1 MELTRRSFLTGATLT
16 GACVAAGLIG
26 CSPKVDNEKPQGDA
40 TDGADANNA
49 ETAAGTHDPVET
61 EECDLVVVGTGT
73 AGLCAAAKAAQMGAK
88 VILLEKNNMLG
99 GSSGFAEGLGAL
111 NSYVHKA
118 DGVSFDTNEAFL
130 RIQDYHHWGPDSK
143 VLRTFLDNSGRTID
157 WLHDECGINFYSAT
171 VTAPTSY
178 PSWHLL
184 ADADGN
190 LTRVK
195 GGLID
200 PMGEYVA
207 SLGVDT
213 RLESPATGLIVDEND
228 AVKGV
233 YYENSGKE
241 YAINAKNVILAT
253 GGWADSEECFDN
265 FAHIEFSRVHNW
277 GAAGRDGDGI
287 TWAQQLGAAL
297 HFPANI
303 MYGSTQIPDASDF
316 EDPAG
321 WIFTWCPGLRVNENA
336 ERFFNE
342 MFMADFSLAGNA
354 VINEKKVFT
363 VLDQA
368 YIDTCCNVA
377 LPQGL
382 ESVGY
387 ITGEPFTEGP
397 DAIAAAVEKGRIWK
411 ADTIEELAG
420 MMGVDAAALQAT
432 IDQYNGF
439 AADGVDPQFGCPAP
453 GLVPVKTAP
462 FYATV
467 NNPAMFATVGGLKSN
482 ENMQVLK
489 TDGTPIEG
497 LYAIG
502 GDNSTYCGPC
512 YDVGVL
518 SGSQQGWCA
527 TGAVLACE
535 HIFG

>member
-16 GACVAAGLIG
+16 GAAVAAASLIG
-26 CSPKVDNEKPQGDA
+26 CSPKTEA
-40 TDGADANNA
+40 GAPEADKSDSDSTTPAAAEHNPAN
-49 ETAAGTHDPVET
+49 T
-61 EECDLVVVGTGT
+61 ESCDLVVVGTGT
-73 AGLCAAAKAAQMGAK
+73 AGLCAAAKAAQMGAT
-88 VILLEKNNMLG
+88 VILLEKNAMLG

-118 DGVSFDTNEAFL
+118 DGKSFDVDEAFL

-184 ADADGN
+184 ADASGN

-195 GGLID
+195 SGLID

-207 SLGVDT
+207 TLGVDT
-213 RLESPATGLIVDEND
+213 RLESPATGLIVEDG
-228 AVKGV
+228 AVRGV
-233 YYENSGKE
+233 YYENNGTE
-241 YAINAKNVILAT
+241 YAIKAENVILAT
-253 GGWADSEECFDN
+253 GGWADSEKCFND
-265 FAHIEFSRVHNW
+265 FAHIEFGRVHNW

-287 TWAQQLGAAL
+287 AWAQELGAAL
-297 HFPANI
+297 HFPNNI
-303 MYGSTQIPDASDF
+303 MYGSTQIPDAADF

-342 MFMADFSLAGNA
+342 MFMADFSVAGNA
-354 VINEKKVFT
+354 VINEKTVFT

-387 ITGEPFTEGP
+387 ITGEPFKEGP
-397 DAIAAAVEKGRIWK
+397 EAIAAAVEAGRIWK
-411 ADTIEELAG
+411 ADTIEELAS
-420 MMGVDAAALQAT
+420 MMGVDAAALQKT
-432 IDQYNGF
+432 IDEYNGF
-439 AADGVDPQFGCPAP
+439 AAEGTDPQFGCPAP

-462 FYATV
+462 FYATI

-482 ENMQVLK
+482 EHMQVLK
-489 TDGTPIEG
+489 VDGIPIEG

-535 HIFG
+535 HIFS

>member
-1 MELTRRSFLTGATLT
+1 MELTRRNFLAGATLT
-16 GACVAAGLIG
+16 GAAVATAYLTG
-26 CSPKVDNEKPQGDA
+26 CSPKRENEVQNVDEPGNDDSPQVA
-40 TDGADANNA
+40 SEHNPAS
-49 ETAAGTHDPVET
+49 T
-61 EECDLVVVGTGT
+61 ESCDLVVVGTGT

-118 DGVSFDTNEAFL
+118 DGKSFDTNEAFL
-130 RIQDYHHWGPDSK
+130 RIRDYHHWGPDSK

-207 SLGVDT
+207 TLGVDT
-213 RLESPATGLIVDEND
+213 RLESPATGLIVEND
-228 AVKGV
+228 VVKGV
-233 YYENSGKE
+233 YYQSDNTE
-241 YAINAKNVILAT
+241 YAIEAKNVILAT
-253 GGWADSEECFDN
+253 GGWADSEEFFDN

-287 TWAQQLGAAL
+287 AWAKELGAAL
-297 HFPANI
+297 HFPSNI

-321 WIFTWCPGLRVNENA
+321 WIFTWCPGLRVNEKA

-354 VINEKKVFT
+354 VINEKTVFT

-368 YIDTCCNVA
+368 YIDSCCNEA

-387 ITGEPFTEGP
+387 ITGEPFKEGL
-397 DAIAAAVEKGRIWK
+397 DAIAAAVDAGRIWK
-411 ADTIEELAG
+411 SDTIEELAG
-420 MMGVDAAALQAT
+420 LMGVDAGALQKT
-432 IDQYNGF
+432 IDEYNGF

-453 GLVPVKTAP
+453 GLVPVKTSP
-462 FYATV
+462 FYATI

-482 ENMQVLK
+482 EHMQVLK
-489 TDGTPIEG
+489 EDGTPIEG

-535 HIFG
+535 HIFS